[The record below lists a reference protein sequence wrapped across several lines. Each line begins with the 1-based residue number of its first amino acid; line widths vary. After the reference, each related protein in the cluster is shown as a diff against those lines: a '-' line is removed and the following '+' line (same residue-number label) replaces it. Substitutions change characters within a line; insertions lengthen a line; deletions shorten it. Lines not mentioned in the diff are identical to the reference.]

1 MKRSVKRT
9 NLTDS
14 TFLWLKTKFSEIPV
28 LFVII
33 FVCFF
38 QLVEFRFHG
47 QPPWWHL
54 PVGLPWKPAATLTT
68 CFHWTT
74 TTHQS
79 DEERS
84 SEESGTWS
92 NTEPTWSFCLQVRR
106 GDWLGIGWR
115 SIEDVVIDG
124 FLGCWEWWNPRNCP
138 SIPVSPFSRES
149 AHRRG
154 FFRFHQLQWDSTFF
168 LSLKKCQTWHLIEV
182 NSQPWC
188 RCCIHCIALLS
199 LEHNLTSFQRLVDLT
214 LPKLLF
220 DLFYSEQIDKSSG
233 EAVVLF
239 FANILHSSK
248 QIQSQIMKGADIVP
262 WWKWGKLMLLNMRTV
277 QCEFLNSSQFWCTKS
292 LSCLRKNWRR
302 RIIIMIIC
310 QMGHASY

>member
-1 MKRSVKRT
+1 M
-9 NLTDS
+9 D
-14 TFLWLKTKFSEIPV
+14 
-28 LFVII
+28 
-33 FVCFF
+33 C
-38 QLVEFRFHG
+38 
-47 QPPWWHL
+47 
-54 PVGLPWKPAATLTT
+54 
-68 CFHWTT
+68 
-74 TTHQS
+74 
-79 DEERS
+79 
-84 SEESGTWS
+84 
-92 NTEPTWSFCLQVRR
+92 
-106 GDWLGIGWR
+106 
-115 SIEDVVIDG
+115 
-124 FLGCWEWWNPRNCP
+124 FLGCWPWWNPRNCP
-138 SIPVSPFSRES
+138 SIPKSSDQCPLSVENQPIEEDFS
-149 AHRRG
+149 G
-154 FFRFHQLQWDSTFF
+154 FISFNEFEL
-168 LSLKKCQTWHLIEV
+168 

-262 WWKWGKLMLLNMRTV
+262 WWKWVKLMLLNMRTV

-292 LSCLRKNWRR
+292 LSCSRKNWRR

>member
-1 MKRSVKRT
+1 M
-9 NLTDS
+9 
-14 TFLWLKTKFSEIPV
+14 
-28 LFVII
+28 I
-33 FVCFF
+33 FACFF
-38 QLVEFRFHG
+38 FSSWFFRFHAQTPG
-47 QPPWWHL
+47 WHL

-84 SEESGTWS
+84 SEESWTWS
-92 NTEPTWSFCLQVRR
+92 NTEPTWSFCLQVR

-115 SIEDVVIDG
+115 SMEDVVMDC
-124 FLGCWEWWNPRNCP
+124 FLGCWLWWNPRNCP
-138 SIPVSPFSRES
+138 SIPKSSDHCPLSVENQPIEEDFS
-149 AHRRG
+149 G
-154 FFRFHQLQWDSTFF
+154 FISFNEFEL
-168 LSLKKCQTWHLIEV
+168 

-262 WWKWGKLMLLNMRTV
+262 WWKWVKLMLLNMRTV